1 MMRQEESAC
10 SEGARLKAYLVF
22 ISALVVR
29 VANAVANV
37 VATTAV
43 VVIIVATP
51 AAVTAV
57 KDIR

>member
-1 MMRQEESAC
+1 MIVVSVI
-10 SEGARLKAYLVF
+10 L
-22 ISALVVR
+22 VR